1 MNAASDRVDLLI
13 ARARASLLATHAQL
27 SQELVGRLGDRLP
40 TLRLID
46 LYSSALDLKHFEEVW
61 LRIHAIAH
69 GGGGDSRL
77 QADRGRHSAVRRAWD
92 GLLDEIRVAI
102 APHGDGQLQER
113 LTYEL
118 ANARSIV
125 MKLHVRNAVALA
137 RTLAQELSAPAAV
150 GLYIQQLDVTRDLRA
165 AVFALALAQ
174 LRSDQ
179 PVAMLLPGQPAR

>member
-1 MNAASDRVDLLI
+1 
-13 ARARASLLATHAQL
+13 
-27 SQELVGRLGDRLP
+27 
-40 TLRLID
+40 
-46 LYSSALDLKHFEEVW
+46 
-61 LRIHAIAH
+61 
-69 GGGGDSRL
+69 
-77 QADRGRHSAVRRAWD
+77 
-92 GLLDEIRVAI
+92 
-102 APHGDGQLQER
+102 
-113 LTYEL
+113 
-118 ANARSIV
+118 